1 MSECLEENEIVDF
14 VMRNLEPED
23 AARAEAHI
31 DTCPA
36 CRAVLIE
43 LARVFELR
51 ASSLPEPTEESHDV
65 TEQSGPESLGLLPP
79 ELLKGSNVGRYM
91 MLELLGTGAMGV
103 VFAAYDPELDRKV
116 AVKLLRDRSGDAER
130 NARMVREARATA
142 RLAHPNVV
150 VVHDVGEFEGNVFM
164 AMELVTGGTLGGWLE
179 AESRRRDEIL
189 DAFIEAGEGLA
200 AAHEAGLVHRDF
212 KPANV
217 LMGEN
222 GRPRVTDFGLARAG
236 ESAETTQE
244 TMSTISGSLDVAVTK
259 TGALVGTPAYMSPEQ
274 FEGRVADARSDQFS
288 YCVALAEALCGER
301 PFEGSSL
308 LELQGNVCA
317 GRLRPHVFE
326 ELPRSLQGA
335 LRRGLQRDPAE
346 RHGDMATLLKLLGG
360 VRKRSPA
367 KTWTRLGAL
376 SVAVVGGAGVAWAG
390 NEARVDP
397 PTFESCQSDA
407 QGVDDLWTPE
417 RRRELEASLASIE
430 RPAAPRIARSVVM
443 TLDAYAQAWTD
454 AHASTC
460 ETEDALGVQFAQ
472 LRCLERGEAELGA
485 LLVAL
490 GEGDSAVLEYAEE
503 AVRDLPQPQ
512 SCATPGWLDNSP
524 VEPPEA
530 IGEQVDT
537 QQHELGIADAYLATG
552 QYSLAAAKAG
562 QVLAAARELDYA
574 PLRLEALLVQAAA
587 LNLHGKFDDAVA
599 LLRTGWA
606 DAIRVNDPRAQ
617 VRIAATMVDIIGN
630 ELRELEDGQFWIEV
644 AEAALA
650 RLDPSD
656 PAAWDFW
663 NSAGKFKAYAGEYDV
678 ALEYLDRAE
687 SVPGVRLRKRITTKH
702 ARLAVVGLHAK
713 AEEQERLLEENRAVE
728 AEVREAFGERHPR
741 LVRVIQ
747 GRANTLTLLGRGE
760 EAVAALDEAMDIA
773 GEVFAADD
781 PRLDGVLTSRASAR
795 HALGDVEG
803 ARDDFAKVLELRQAV
818 KNDGM
823 GLGLAY
829 NNLATAEISLG
840 EFDAAV
846 DHLEKA
852 LPLMEKGFGSE
863 HINVANMHT
872 SMSSSLIALERY
884 DEARTHLATARSIA
898 EKVGPTAA
906 RLNPVIALNTARA
919 EMGAGDY
926 EAAASVLEEGL
937 ALAEDAYGATH
948 PIMAKFLS
956 THAKVLVAQGKPTK
970 ALAVT
975 KRGLEVATDSRT
987 QGVLKL
993 TEAAA
998 HALGGDAAACV
1009 TARDEGR
1016 VFEPSSTDDPCAK
1029 ERVAAG
1035 RRGAP

>member
-14 VMRNLEPED
+14 VMRNLEPEE

-31 DTCPA
+31 DQCPA

-51 ASSLPEPTEESHDV
+51 ASSLPIPAEESNDP
-65 TEQSGPESLGLLPP
+65 TEQSEPQSLGFLPA
-79 ELLKGSNVGRYM
+79 ELLKGANVGRYRM
-91 MLELLGTGAMGV
+91 QEMLGTGAMGV
-103 VFAAYDPELDRKV
+103 VFAAHDPELDRKV
-116 AVKLLRDRSGDAER
+116 AVKLLRDRSGDPER

-164 AMELVTGGTLGGWLE
+164 AMELVTGGTLGEWLD
-179 AESRRRDEIL
+179 AQTRTRDAIL

-236 ESAETTQE
+236 EAAETTQE

-259 TGALVGTPAYMSPEQ
+259 TGALIGTPAYMSPEQ

-288 YCVALAEALCGER
+288 FCVALAEALCGER
-301 PFEGSSL
+301 PYEGQSL

-317 GRLRPHVFE
+317 GRLRPHVFDN
-326 ELPRSLQGA
+326 LPRKLQSA
-335 LRRGLQRDPAE
+335 LRRGLQREPAD
-346 RHGDMATLLKLLGG
+346 RHGDMPALLRLLGG

-407 QGVDDLWTPE
+407 RGVDDIWTAE
-417 RRRELEASLASIE
+417 RSREIEASLASIE
-430 RPAAPRIARSVVM
+430 RPAAPRIARSVVN
-443 TLDAYAQAWTD
+443 TLDAYAEAWTD

-460 ETEDALGVQFAQ
+460 ESDDELGVRFAQ
-472 LRCLERGEAELGA
+472 LRCLERGEAELSA

-490 GEGDSAVLEYAEE
+490 SDGDAARLEYAEE

-512 SCATPGWLDNSP
+512 GCATPGWLDTTP

-530 IGEQVDT
+530 IREQVEA
-537 QQHELGIADAYLATG
+537 QEGELDIAEAYLATG
-552 QYSLAAAKAG
+552 QYGLAAAKADG
-562 QVLAAARELDYA
+562 VLLEARALDHA
-574 PLRLEALLVQAAA
+574 PLRLDALIVRAGA
-587 LNLHGKFDDAVA
+587 LNFDGKFDDAVA

-606 DAIRVNDPRAQ
+606 DAIRVNDARSQ

-650 RLDPSD
+650 RLDPND

-663 NSAGKFKAYAGEYDV
+663 NAAGKFKAYAGEYDV

-687 SVPGVRLRKRITTKH
+687 SVPDIRLRKRITTKH
-702 ARLAVVGLHAK
+702 ARLAVLGLHAK
-713 AEEQERLLEENRAVE
+713 ADEQERLLEENRAVE
-728 AEVREAFGERHPR
+728 AEVREVFGARHPR
-741 LVRVIQ
+741 LIRVIQ
-747 GRANTLTLLGRGE
+747 GRAIALSMLGRGE
-760 EAVAALDEAMDIA
+760 EAVAALDEAMEIA
-773 GEVFAADD
+773 AEVFAKDD
-781 PRLDGVLTSRASAR
+781 PRLDGVLTSRGSAR
-795 HALGDVEG
+795 NAAGDTEG
-803 ARDDFAKVLELRQAV
+803 ARDDFARVLELRQAV

-823 GLGLAY
+823 GLGLAF
-829 NNLATAEISLG
+829 NNLATVEISLG
-840 EFDAAV
+840 EFEAAV
-846 DHLEKA
+846 EHLEKA
-852 LPLMEKGFGSE
+852 LPLMEKGFGPE

-872 SMSSSLIALERY
+872 SMSSALLSLERFE
-884 DEARTHLATARSIA
+884 DARTHLETARSIA
-898 EKVGPTAA
+898 DKVGANAGRLIPIILLNLA
-906 RLNPVIALNTARA
+906 RV
-919 EMGAGDY
+919 EMGVGNF
-926 EAAASVLEEGL
+926 AAAAPMLEE
-937 ALAEDAYGATH
+937 ALARGEEAYGESH
-948 PIMAKFLS
+948 PTLAKFLG
-956 THAKVLVAQGKPTK
+956 TQAKALVELRRADDALVATER
-970 ALAVT
+970 ALELA
-975 KRGLEVATDSRT
+975 KDPRT
-987 QGVLKL
+987 QGVLKM

-998 HALGGDAAACV
+998 HALRNDTAACE
-1009 TARDEGR
+1009 TARDEGLA
-1016 VFEPSSTDDPCAK
+1016 FEPNSTEDPC
-1029 ERVAAG
+1029 
-1035 RRGAP
+1035 